1 MKRTRYQSGC
11 LRLEP
16 RKKGP
21 DAWIFYWRENGQLRK
36 KVIGSKR
43 EFRTE
48 AEVLRRIEPLKFR
61 INENQETP
69 AILSLGMVIQHYIAN
84 ELECKSPRLDYSTQ
98 SIYKLNFKNW
108 ILPRW
113 ENCQIDRVRG
123 IEVEKWLA
131 GLTKDDGVTPLADG
145 TKAKLRNNLSALYSH
160 AIRYGWI
167 ATNPIATVRQSAK
180 RKSIPD
186 ILTLEELSQMLEKLS
201 LREYTLVVFD
211 FGTGLRV
218 SEMLALK
225 WSDIDFEKLQINVNR
240 KIYHQRIGKCK
251 TEASKKPVPMDEF
264 LADTFLQWRKET
276 PYAASEDWV
285 FASHVMKGKQ
295 PYWPDRLREQV
306 QDVVQMLGIKKQIG
320 WHTFRRTL
328 SSLLIQNGNDV
339 KTVQELLRHAS
350 SRITL
355 DTYAQAVGD
364 TKRKAQ
370 GQVYQMLRDKGVKSE
385 VLPSVT
391 TSGPAVAAK
400 SLKDMVGTRRLE
412 LLTSTVSR

>member
-1 MKRTRYQSGC
+1 MQSATVGLQRTR
-11 LRLEP
+11 
-16 RKKGP
+16 
-21 DAWIFYWRENGQLRK
+21 
-36 KVIGSKR
+36 
-43 EFRTE
+43 
-48 AEVLRRIEPLKFR
+48 
-61 INENQETP
+61 
-69 AILSLGMVIQHYIAN
+69 
-84 ELECKSPRLDYSTQ
+84 
-98 SIYKLNFKNW
+98 
-108 ILPRW
+108 LP
-113 ENCQIDRVRG
+113 
-123 IEVEKWLA
+123 
-131 GLTKDDGVTPLADG
+131 
-145 TKAKLRNNLSALYSH
+145 
-160 AIRYGWI
+160 
-167 ATNPIATVRQSAK
+167 
-180 RKSIPD
+180 
-186 ILTLEELSQMLEKLS
+186 
-201 LREYTLVVFD
+201 
-211 FGTGLRV
+211 

-264 LADTFLQWRKET
+264 LAETFLHWRRET

-285 FASHVMKGKQ
+285 FASHVMEGKQ

-355 DTYAQAVGD
+355 DTYAQAVSD

-385 VLPSVT
+385 VLLSVT